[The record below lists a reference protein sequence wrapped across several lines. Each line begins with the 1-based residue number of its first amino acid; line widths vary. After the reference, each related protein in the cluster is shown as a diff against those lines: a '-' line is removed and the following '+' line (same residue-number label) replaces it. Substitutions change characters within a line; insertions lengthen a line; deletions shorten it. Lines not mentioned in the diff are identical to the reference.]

1 MATKSKLEQAVERVM
16 DSLNDAQ
23 RELVKAQLSEY
34 RQNKARMAAIDAQLV
49 ALEPR
54 NAHTIDEVRMQ
65 QAQRASLSYER
76 SQLAIANSRIATE
89 LSEILDV

>member
-1 MATKSKLEQAVERVM
+1 MATKSKLEQAVEAMM
-16 DSLNDAQ
+16 DSLNPAQ
-23 RELVKAQLSEY
+23 RELVRSQLSEY
-34 RQNKARMAAIDAQLV
+34 RQNKARMARIDAQLV

-54 NAHTIDEVRMQ
+54 NAHSINEVRLQ

-89 LSEILDV
+89 LSELLNI